1 MKKRQ
6 KRQCSPSQSTSPRS
20 SATPYSLSL
29 PSVSSAVHFSLLSS
43 VLPPCSSVSSVV
55 VLRPEPQ
62 RMIYWFHCLSIF
74 PPQEVCFMFESLS
87 QRLDSVFD
95 RLRGKG
101 KVTEKDV
108 TDAMREVRQALL
120 EADVNFKLVKQFVSR
135 VQERAVGV
143 EVLESLSPAQQVI
156 GIVHEELV
164 KMLGGEDDAKG
175 KIQFAGQ
182 PPTIIMLVGL
192 QGSGK
197 TTQAA
202 KLANYFRKQG
212 QKPGMVAAD
221 MQRPAA
227 VQQLQQL
234 GRQLDIPV
242 YAEPAGNKPVDITQ
256 RSLKWAREQALTIL
270 ILDTA
275 GRLHIDEDLMHEVAT
290 IRQRTQPQEVLLVVD
305 AMTGQDAVRVSDEF
319 NKTVGLTGLIL
330 TKMDGDARGGAALSV
345 RQVTGVPI
353 KFMGTGEKLDALEQ
367 FYPDRLAQRIL
378 GMGDVMS
385 LIERAR
391 EQVDEQQ
398 AAKMAK
404 KMGSGHFDLEDF
416 LQQMRQ
422 VRKMGPMAQLLEMI
436 PGMGKALSDPQVKA
450 ALEGDQMKQTEAIIL
465 SMTMEERHNPD
476 ILNGSRKRRI
486 AKGSGTTPQEINQ
499 LLASFKQAQTM
510 MKQMMAMQQ
519 PGRKGRRGRFGGV
532 GGGLGGLGGLGGGS
546 PFGQ

>member
-1 MKKRQ
+1 
-6 KRQCSPSQSTSPRS
+6 
-20 SATPYSLSL
+20 
-29 PSVSSAVHFSLLSS
+29 
-43 VLPPCSSVSSVV
+43 
-55 VLRPEPQ
+55 
-62 RMIYWFHCLSIF
+62 
-74 PPQEVCFMFESLS
+74 MFESLS
-87 QRLDSVFD
+87 QRLDSVFE
-95 RLRGKG
+95 RLRSKG
-101 KVTEKDV
+101 RITEQDVTE
-108 TDAMREVRQALL
+108 AMREVRQALL
-120 EADVNFKLVKQFVSR
+120 EADVNFKLVKQFVAR
-135 VQERAVGV
+135 VQERAMATVGA
-143 EVLESLSPAQQVI
+143 EVLSGVTAAQQI
-156 GIVHEELV
+156 FGIVHEELV
-164 KMLGGEDDAKG
+164 TMLGGEDEGSG
-175 KIQFAGQ
+175 KIQFAGA

-197 TTQAA
+197 TTHAG
-202 KLANYFRKQG
+202 KLANWFRKNG

-227 VQQLQQL
+227 VQQLQQI

-305 AMTGQDAVRVSDEF
+305 AMTGQDAVRVADEF

-391 EQVDEQQ
+391 EQIDEKQ
-398 AAKMAK
+398 AEKMAR
-404 KMGSGHFDLEDF
+404 KMGTGRFDLEDF
-416 LQQMRQ
+416 LQQMRSM
-422 VRKMGPMAQLLEMI
+422 RKMGPMAQLLEMI
-436 PGMGKALSDPQVKA
+436 PGMGKAMSDPQVKA

-519 PGRKGRRGRFGGV
+519 PGRKGRRGR
-532 GGGLGGLGGLGGGS
+532 LGGLGGGLGDLGGLGGGG

>member
-1 MKKRQ
+1 
-6 KRQCSPSQSTSPRS
+6 
-20 SATPYSLSL
+20 
-29 PSVSSAVHFSLLSS
+29 
-43 VLPPCSSVSSVV
+43 
-55 VLRPEPQ
+55 
-62 RMIYWFHCLSIF
+62 
-74 PPQEVCFMFESLS
+74 MFESLS
-87 QRLDSVFD
+87 QRLDSVFE

-101 KVTEKDV
+101 RITEQDVTE
-108 TDAMREVRQALL
+108 AMREVRQALL
-120 EADVNFKLVKQFVSR
+120 EADVNFKLVKQFVAR
-135 VQERAVGV
+135 VQERAMAAVGT
-143 EVLESLSPAQQVI
+143 EVLSGVTAAQQI
-156 GIVHEELV
+156 FGIVHEELV
-164 KMLGGEDDAKG
+164 TMLGGEDEGSG
-175 KIQFAGQ
+175 KIQFAGA

-197 TTQAA
+197 TTHAG
-202 KLANYFRKQG
+202 KLANWFRKNG

-227 VQQLQQL
+227 VQQLQQI

-290 IRQRTQPQEVLLVVD
+290 IRQRTQPQEALLVVD
-305 AMTGQDAVRVSDEF
+305 AMTGQDAVRVADEF

-391 EQVDEQQ
+391 EQIDEKQ
-398 AAKMAK
+398 AEKMAR
-404 KMGSGHFDLEDF
+404 KMGTGRFDLEDF
-416 LQQMRQ
+416 LQQMRSM
-422 VRKMGPMAQLLEMI
+422 RKMGPMAQLLEMI

-519 PGRKGRRGRFGGV
+519 PGKKGRKGRFGGM
-532 GGGLGGLGGLGGGS
+532 GGGMGGLGSLGGGS

>member
-1 MKKRQ
+1 
-6 KRQCSPSQSTSPRS
+6 
-20 SATPYSLSL
+20 
-29 PSVSSAVHFSLLSS
+29 
-43 VLPPCSSVSSVV
+43 
-55 VLRPEPQ
+55 
-62 RMIYWFHCLSIF
+62 
-74 PPQEVCFMFESLS
+74 MFESLS
-87 QRLDSVFD
+87 QRLESVFE

-101 KVTEKDV
+101 RITEQDVTE
-108 TDAMREVRQALL
+108 AMREVRQALL
-120 EADVNFKLVKQFVSR
+120 EADVNFKLVKQFVAR
-135 VQERAVGV
+135 VQERAMAAVGT
-143 EVLESLSPAQQVI
+143 EVLNGVTAAQQI
-156 GIVHEELV
+156 FGIVHEELV
-164 KMLGGEDDAKG
+164 TMLGGEDEVSG
-175 KIQFAGQ
+175 KIQFAGA

-197 TTQAA
+197 TTHAG
-202 KLANYFRKQG
+202 KLANWFRKNG

-227 VQQLQQL
+227 VQQLQQI

-275 GRLHIDEDLMHEVAT
+275 GRLHIDEDLMQEVAT

-305 AMTGQDAVRVSDEF
+305 AMTGQDAVRVADEF
-319 NKTVGLTGLIL
+319 NKTVGLSGLIL

-391 EQVDEQQ
+391 EQIDEKQ
-398 AAKMAK
+398 AEKMAR
-404 KMGSGHFDLEDF
+404 KMGTGRFDLEDF

-422 VRKMGPMAQLLEMI
+422 MRKMGPMAQLLEMI

-465 SMTMEERHNPD
+465 SMTMEERHNPE

-486 AKGSGTTPQEINQ
+486 ARGSGTTPQEINQ

-519 PGRKGRRGRFGGV
+519 PGGRKGRRGRFGGL
-532 GGGLGGLGGLGGGS
+532 GSGLGGLGGLGGPG

>member
-1 MKKRQ
+1 
-6 KRQCSPSQSTSPRS
+6 
-20 SATPYSLSL
+20 
-29 PSVSSAVHFSLLSS
+29 
-43 VLPPCSSVSSVV
+43 
-55 VLRPEPQ
+55 
-62 RMIYWFHCLSIF
+62 
-74 PPQEVCFMFESLS
+74 FE
-87 QRLDSVFD
+87 

-101 KVTEKDV
+101 RITEQDVTE
-108 TDAMREVRQALL
+108 AMREVRQALL
-120 EADVNFKLVKQFVSR
+120 EADVNFKLVKQFVAR
-135 VQERAVGV
+135 VQERAMATVGA
-143 EVLESLSPAQQVI
+143 EVLSGVTAAQQI
-156 GIVHEELV
+156 FGIVHEELV
-164 KMLGGEDDAKG
+164 TMLGGEDEGSG
-175 KIQFAGQ
+175 KIQFAGA

-197 TTQAA
+197 TTHAG
-202 KLANYFRKQG
+202 KLANWFRKNG

-227 VQQLQQL
+227 VQQLQQI

-305 AMTGQDAVRVSDEF
+305 AMTGQDAVRVADEF

-391 EQVDEQQ
+391 EQIDEKQ
-398 AAKMAK
+398 AEKMAR
-404 KMGSGHFDLEDF
+404 KMGTGRFDLEDF

-422 VRKMGPMAQLLEMI
+422 MRKMGPMAQLLEMI
-436 PGMGKALSDPQVKA
+436 PGMGKAMSDPQVKA

-519 PGRKGRRGRFGGV
+519 PGRKGRRGRLGGLGG

>member
-1 MKKRQ
+1 
-6 KRQCSPSQSTSPRS
+6 
-20 SATPYSLSL
+20 
-29 PSVSSAVHFSLLSS
+29 
-43 VLPPCSSVSSVV
+43 
-55 VLRPEPQ
+55 
-62 RMIYWFHCLSIF
+62 
-74 PPQEVCFMFESLS
+74 MFESLS
-87 QRLDSVFD
+87 QRLDSVFE

-101 KVTEKDV
+101 RITEQDVTE
-108 TDAMREVRQALL
+108 AMREVRQALL
-120 EADVNFKLVKQFVSR
+120 EADVNFKLVKQFVAR
-135 VQERAVGV
+135 VQERAMATVGA
-143 EVLESLSPAQQVI
+143 EVLSGVTAAQQI
-156 GIVHEELV
+156 FGIVHEELV
-164 KMLGGEDDAKG
+164 TMLGGEDEGSG
-175 KIQFAGQ
+175 KIQFAGA

-197 TTQAA
+197 TTHAG
-202 KLANYFRKQG
+202 KLANWFRKNG

-227 VQQLQQL
+227 VQQLQQI

-275 GRLHIDEDLMHEVAT
+275 GRLHIDEDLMHEVAI

-305 AMTGQDAVRVSDEF
+305 AMTGQDAVRVADEF

-330 TKMDGDARGGAALSV
+330 TKIDGDARGGAALSV

-391 EQVDEQQ
+391 EQIDEKQ
-398 AAKMAK
+398 AEKMAR
-404 KMGSGHFDLEDF
+404 KMGTGRFDLEDF
-416 LQQMRQ
+416 LQQMRSM
-422 VRKMGPMAQLLEMI
+422 RKMGPMAQLLEMI
-436 PGMGKALSDPQVKA
+436 PGMGKAMSDPQVKA

-519 PGRKGRRGRFGGV
+519 PGRKGRRGRLGGL
-532 GGGLGGLGGLGGGS
+532 GGGLGGLGGLGGGG